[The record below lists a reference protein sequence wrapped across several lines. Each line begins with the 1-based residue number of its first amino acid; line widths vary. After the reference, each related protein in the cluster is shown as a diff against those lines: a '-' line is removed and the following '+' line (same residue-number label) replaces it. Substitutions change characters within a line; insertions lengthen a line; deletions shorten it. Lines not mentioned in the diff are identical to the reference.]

1 MISKLLEHSISSCI
15 SPFVATTDNQFSF
28 KPQQG
33 TDMYIFKLKQTVS
46 YYVNKDT
53 PAFTASLDASKA
65 FHRTNHNMLFAKL
78 IKCKVPMGIV
88 RLLMS
93 W

>member
-1 MISKLLEHSISSCI
+1 MISKLLGHSISS
-15 SPFVATTDNQFSF
+15 FVATTDNQFNF
-28 KPQQG
+28 KPRLG
-33 TDMYIFKLKQTVS
+33 TDMYIFILKPTVS

-65 FHRTNHNMLFAKL
+65 FHRTNYNMLFAKL

>member
-1 MISKLLEHSISSCI
+1 
-15 SPFVATTDNQFSF
+15 
-28 KPQQG
+28 
-33 TDMYIFKLKQTVS
+33 MYIFILKQTMS